1 MARAKWSELSDK
13 EKQAYGGDKKAFKA
27 AKKQVAK
34 SGGDASSAKA
44 IAQSYQNQQQADNYD
59 FGKTVGSKDVRK
71 MEEQGFSQAQIKSVA
86 ERAGVGNVK
95 ASVQRK
101 FGIHGAAS
109 KPASLDDY
117 DVGSMG
123 RTAPKE
129 DGTERADLSKSEV
142 KFLLKD
148 SNFSAGDINDWA
160 KKNNYSF
167 GTNAQ
172 SFLNERLNAMTQQP
186 ATDVTD
192 AGDGS
197 PVINTKPTATPQPV
211 PTGDINT
218 TVTDNSQT
226 IDNSQRGGNVI
237 NMGGSDATET
247 GSSANGGGSTSVYK
261 GTGDFVVGGDL
272 NQNVGKVMGD
282 QTNTFSN
289 TGTFI
294 GNNNQGADY
303 STTTGSNTAGNVNNS
318 NQSVASMMNAQ
329 QRPNVK
335 FNAKNPGL
343 TATEQP
349 NQGPKAYSYRDGS
362 MPDWVKTSG
371 DGMAVTQA
379 LKTITNPETGET
391 YTHND
396 GGVVLN
402 EDYFKN
408 TTSGPQQSGPSV
420 NNAIKDMQA
429 AGGTTRSAFDQLRS
443 VVGLEPSTD
452 EEWSSHLRE
461 QNKNN
466 RFAEY
471 KTGGGEL
478 GMDDWAETQRRDA
491 NPMMGQPTQMDSNMN
506 PIGRGYGEIDP
517 FAPTEEQL
525 NRGLLGERLPQ
536 PFLENTRAI
545 PPQGIQHGAGNPL
558 ISIPSP
564 DAIQQIEWDLGRPV
578 QPPGTTPTKTPK
590 KERRPRNRIAP
601 PRLREAPQN
610 TRVIGTGSVAVGGD
624 MNANVG
630 KTMGDQTNIFDNT
643 GTFIGNNNQGA
654 DYSVTIGYNNVGNQ
668 AGGSGSGSGT
678 GSYNPMMDNM
688 FSGAAL
694 GALNDNAFA
703 KSQSQFSGS
712 TRAAQ
717 ASARAQQTTGA
728 RESANQLRYNA
739 AMQPQYFQNMMI
751 NQQNRY
757 LGDTYAFRPP
767 TFVMPEPYKPPTN
780 NIEEIAKR
788 YS

>member
-13 EKQAYGGDKKAFKA
+13 EKQAYGGNKKAFKA

-44 IAQSYQNQQQADNYD
+44 IAQSYQNQQQADSYD

-71 MEEQGFSQAQIKSVA
+71 MEEQGLSQAQIKSVA

-101 FGIHGAAS
+101 FGIDGAAS

-129 DGTERADLSKSEV
+129 DGTERADLNKAEV

-160 KKNNYSF
+160 KTNNYSF

-172 SFLNERLNAMTQQP
+172 SFLNKRLNAMTQQP

-237 NMGGSDATET
+237 NMGGSDTTET

-282 QTNTFSN
+282 QTNTFGN

-318 NQSVASMMNAQ
+318 NV
-329 QRPNVK
+329 RPNVE
-335 FNAKNPGL
+335 FNAPNSGSTVGPTPNPTPTPTPGDPVPL
-343 TATEQP
+343 
-349 NQGPKAYSYRDGS
+349 
-362 MPDWVKTSG
+362 PDT
-371 DGMAVTQA
+371 
-379 LKTITNPETGET
+379 
-391 YTHND
+391 
-396 GGVVLN
+396 
-402 EDYFKN
+402 
-408 TTSGPQQSGPSV
+408 PQQSGPSV
-420 NNAIKDMQA
+420 NNAVKDMRA

-443 VVGLEPSTD
+443 VAGLEPSTD
-452 EEWSSHLRE
+452 EQWSSHLRDK
-461 QNKNN
+461 NKMDK
-466 RFAEY
+466 FGEY
-471 KTGGGEL
+471 KAGGGDLKLE
-478 GMDDWAETQRRDA
+478 DWEQTQIQEA
-491 NPMMGQPTQMDSNMN
+491 NPMMGRPTQMDSNMN

-517 FAPTEEQL
+517 FTPTEDQL
-525 NRGLLGERLPQ
+525 NFGQGSQPDLSIGNGHMTQVPTINPITSPPSRGSETIGLEPIGIPEFTTQ
-536 PFLENTRAI
+536 PHPA
-545 PPQGIQHGAGNPL
+545 
-558 ISIPSP
+558 
-564 DAIQQIEWDLGRPV
+564 V

-590 KERRPRNRIAP
+590 KGPRPKYRIAP
-601 PRLREAPQN
+601 PRFKQQPEN
-610 TRVIGTGSVAVGGD
+610 TSVIGTGNVTVGGD

-630 KTMGDQTNIFDNT
+630 KTMGDQTNIFDNS

-654 DYSVTIGYNNVGNQ
+654 DYSVTIGYNNAGNQ
-668 AGGSGSGSGT
+668 AGGSGSGAGT

-703 KSQSQFSGS
+703 KSQAQFSGS

-767 TFVMPEPYKPPTN
+767 TYVMPEPYKPPTN
-780 NIEEIAKR
+780 NIEDIAKR

>member
-160 KKNNYSF
+160 KKNKLQF

-237 NMGGSDATET
+237 NMGGSDTTET

-318 NQSVASMMNAQ
+318 NESVASMINAQ
-329 QRPNVK
+329 QRPNVEFDRRTIGSEPPQLLTK
-335 FNAKNPGL
+335 MNKN
-343 TATEQP
+343 
-349 NQGPKAYSYRDGS
+349 RV
-362 MPDWVKTSG
+362 PDWVTPPPPGSVNT
-371 DGMAVTQA
+371 AVMGS
-379 LKTITNPETGET
+379 ITNPETGET
-391 YTHND
+391 YVTRS
-396 GGVVLN
+396 GGYSLN

-408 TTSGPQQSGPSV
+408 TTSGPQQSEPSV
-420 NNAIKDMQA
+420 TNAVNDMRA

-478 GMDDWAETQRRDA
+478 GMDDWAETQMRDA

-525 NRGLLGERLPQ
+525 NFGSPVVQPLPGDK
-536 PFLENTRAI
+536 RAI
-545 PPQGIQHGAGNPL
+545 PPQGIQYGAGNPL
-558 ISIPSP
+558 IPMLPP
-564 DAIQQIEWDLGRPV
+564 DYGRDL
-578 QPPGTTPTKTPK
+578 PP
-590 KERRPRNRIAP
+590 ERRPS
-601 PRLREAPQN
+601 PRLRRAP
-610 TRVIGTGSVAVGGD
+610 
-624 MNANVG
+624 
-630 KTMGDQTNIFDNT
+630 
-643 GTFIGNNNQGA
+643 
-654 DYSVTIGYNNVGNQ
+654 
-668 AGGSGSGSGT
+668 
-678 GSYNPMMDNM
+678 
-688 FSGAAL
+688 
-694 GALNDNAFA
+694 
-703 KSQSQFSGS
+703 
-712 TRAAQ
+712 
-717 ASARAQQTTGA
+717 
-728 RESANQLRYNA
+728 
-739 AMQPQYFQNMMI
+739 
-751 NQQNRY
+751 
-757 LGDTYAFRPP
+757 
-767 TFVMPEPYKPPTN
+767 
-780 NIEEIAKR
+780 
-788 YS
+788 

>member
-13 EKQAYGGDKKAFKA
+13 EKQAYGGSKKAFKT
-27 AKKQVAK
+27 AKKQLAK

-59 FGKTVGSKDVRK
+59 FGKTVGGKDIKK
-71 MEEQGFSQAQIKSVA
+71 MKSQGFSNAQMKRVA
-86 ERAGVGNVK
+86 KRAGVGNVK
-95 ASVQRK
+95 ASVQRNL
-101 FGIHGAAS
+101 GIHGAAS

-117 DVGSMG
+117 DVDSMG
-123 RTAPKE
+123 RTTPKK
-129 DGTERADLSKSEV
+129 DGSERADLNKAEV
-142 KFLLKD
+142 KYLLQD

-160 KKNNYSF
+160 KKNNYSY

-197 PVINTKPTATPQPV
+197 PVINTKPTAAPQPV

-237 NMGGSDATET
+237 NRGGSDTTET
-247 GSSANGGGSTSVYK
+247 GSSATGGGSTSVNK

-282 QTNTFSN
+282 QTNTFGN

-303 STTTGSNTAGNVNNS
+303 STTTGSNTTGNVNNS
-318 NQSVASMMNAQ
+318 NESVASMMNAQ
-329 QRPNVK
+329 QRPNVELNRTRPTYK
-335 FNAKNPGL
+335 PTPRK
-343 TATEQP
+343 QP
-349 NQGPKAYSYRDGS
+349 ESSTPFKLYEGEG
-362 MPDWVKTSG
+362 MPDWVSPPSG
-371 DGMAVTQA
+371 GGALTAVM
-379 LKTITNPETGET
+379 KPITNPETGET
-391 YTHND
+391 YMASS
-396 GGVVLN
+396 GGYSLN

-408 TTSGPQQSGPSV
+408 ATSGPQQSEPSV
-420 NNAIKDMQA
+420 TNAVNDMRA

-443 VVGLEPSTD
+443 VVGLKPSTD
-452 EEWSSHLRE
+452 EQWRDHLSK
-461 QNKNN
+461 QNKNKK
-466 RFAEY
+466 FAEY

-478 GMDDWAETQRRDA
+478 GYDDFI
-491 NPMMGQPTQMDSNMN
+491 DSEYERVYR
-506 PIGRGYGEIDP
+506 PGVSSDP

-525 NRGLLGERLPQ
+525 KRGHIDGRYLP
-536 PFLENTRAI
+536 
-545 PPQGIQHGAGNPL
+545 IQM
-558 ISIPSP
+558 
-564 DAIQQIEWDLGRPV
+564 PV
-578 QPPGTTPTKTPK
+578 EPPGTTPTKIPK
-590 KERRPRNRIAP
+590 KGRKPRKRIAP

-610 TRVIGTGSVAVGGD
+610 TRVIGTGSVAVGGNLD
-624 MNANVG
+624 QNVG
-630 KTMGDQTNIFDNT
+630 KTTGDQTNIFDNS

-654 DYSVTIGYNNVGNQ
+654 DYSVTIGYNNAGNQ
-668 AGGSGSGSGT
+668 VGGSGSGSGM

-688 FSGAAL
+688 FSGAAM

-703 KSQSQFSGS
+703 KSQAQFSGS

-728 RESANQLRYNA
+728 RESANQLRYNV
-739 AMQPQYFQNMMI
+739 AMTPQYFQNMMI

-767 TFVMPEPYKPPTN
+767 TYNMPEPYKPPTN
-780 NIEEIAKR
+780 NIEDIAKR

>member
-13 EKQAYGGDKKAFKA
+13 EKQAYGGSKKAFKT
-27 AKKQVAK
+27 AKKQLAK

-59 FGKTVGSKDVRK
+59 FGKTVGGKDIKK
-71 MEEQGFSQAQIKSVA
+71 MKSQGFSDAQIKSVA

-95 ASVQRK
+95 ASVQRN
-101 FGIHGAAS
+101 FGIHGAAA

-117 DVGSMG
+117 DVDSMG
-123 RTAPKE
+123 RTTPKK
-129 DGTERADLSKSEV
+129 DGSERADLNKAEV
-142 KFLLKD
+142 KYLLQD

-160 KKNNYSF
+160 KKNNYSL

-197 PVINTKPTATPQPV
+197 PVINTKPTAAPQPV
-211 PTGDINT
+211 PTGNINT

-237 NMGGSDATET
+237 NRGGSDTTET
-247 GSSANGGGSTSVYK
+247 GSSATGGGSTSVNK

-282 QTNTFSN
+282 QTNTFGN

-318 NQSVASMMNAQ
+318 NV
-329 QRPNVK
+329 RPNVE
-335 FNAKNPGL
+335 FDASNPGL
-343 TATEQP
+343 TVGP
-349 NQGPKAYSYRDGS
+349 NPTPGNPTPTTTPGNPAPL
-362 MPDWVKTSG
+362 PDT
-371 DGMAVTQA
+371 
-379 LKTITNPETGET
+379 
-391 YTHND
+391 
-396 GGVVLN
+396 
-402 EDYFKN
+402 
-408 TTSGPQQSGPSV
+408 PQQSEPSV
-420 NNAIKDMQA
+420 TNAVNDMRA

-452 EEWSSHLRE
+452 EQWSAHLSK
-461 QNKNN
+461 QNKNKK
-466 RFAEY
+466 FAEY

-478 GMDDWAETQRRDA
+478 GYDDFI
-491 NPMMGQPTQMDSNMN
+491 DSEYERVYR
-506 PIGRGYGEIDP
+506 PGVSSDP

-525 NRGLLGERLPQ
+525 NFGSQRLREDQSPTFISNPQ
-536 PFLENTRAI
+536 LPKV
-545 PPQGIQHGAGNPL
+545 GM
-558 ISIPSP
+558 
-564 DAIQQIEWDLGRPV
+564 PV

-590 KERRPRNRIAP
+590 KERKPRNRIAP

-610 TRVIGTGSVAVGGD
+610 TRVIGTGSVAVGGNLD
-624 MNANVG
+624 QNVG

-654 DYSVTIGYNNVGNQ
+654 DYSVTIGYNNAGNQ
-668 AGGSGSGSGT
+668 VGGSGSGSGM

-688 FSGAAL
+688 FSGAAM

-703 KSQSQFSGS
+703 KSQAQFSGS

-728 RESANQLRYNA
+728 RESANQLRYNV
-739 AMQPQYFQNMMI
+739 AMTPQYFQNMMI

-767 TFVMPEPYKPPTN
+767 TYNMPEPYKPPTN
-780 NIEEIAKR
+780 NIEDIAKR

>member
-13 EKQAYGGDKKAFKA
+13 EKQAYGGDKKAFKT
-27 AKKQVAK
+27 AKKQLAK

-44 IAQSYQNQQQADNYD
+44 IAQSYQNQQQADNFD
-59 FGKTVGSKDVRK
+59 FGKTVGGKDIKK
-71 MEEQGFSQAQIKSVA
+71 MESQGFTDAQIKSVA
-86 ERAGVGNVK
+86 ERAGAGNVK
-95 ASVQRK
+95 ANIQRK
-101 FGIHGAAS
+101 YGIHGAAS

-117 DVGSMG
+117 DVDSMG
-123 RTAPKE
+123 RTTPNKYG
-129 DGTERADLSKSEV
+129 DERADLNKAEV

-172 SFLNERLNAMTQQP
+172 SFLNKRLNAMTQQP

-197 PVINTKPTATPQPV
+197 PVINTKPTATVQPA

-237 NMGGSDATET
+237 NMGGSDTTET
-247 GSSANGGGSTSVYK
+247 GSSANGRGSTSVYK

-282 QTNTFSN
+282 QTNTLSN

-294 GNNNQGADY
+294 GDNNQGADY
-303 STTTGSNTAGNVNNS
+303 STAFGFNTAGNVNNS
-318 NQSVASMMNAQ
+318 NV
-329 QRPNVK
+329 RPNVE
-335 FNAKNPGL
+335 FNAPNSGSTVGPNP
-343 TATEQP
+343 TP
-349 NQGPKAYSYRDGS
+349 NPTP
-362 MPDWVKTSG
+362 MPTPG
-371 DGMAVTQA
+371 DPAPLPDT
-379 LKTITNPETGET
+379 
-391 YTHND
+391 
-396 GGVVLN
+396 
-402 EDYFKN
+402 
-408 TTSGPQQSGPSV
+408 PQQSSPSV
-420 NNAIKDMQA
+420 NNAVKDMRA

-452 EEWSSHLRE
+452 EQWSSHLRE

-471 KTGGGEL
+471 KIGGGEL
-478 GMDDWAETQRRDA
+478 GMDDWEQTQIEEA
-491 NPMMGQPTQMDSNMN
+491 NPAMRRPSSFNMN
-506 PIGRGYGEIDP
+506 MSAIAGRGYGEIDP
-517 FAPTEEQL
+517 FAPTEDQL
-525 NRGLLGERLPQ
+525 NFGQGSQPNLSIGNGQNTQVPTINPITPRDQLPNDGISGGMDYLPKGTREMEVTTGQ
-536 PFLENTRAI
+536 EAFGPPNFLT
-545 PPQGIQHGAGNPL
+545 GA
-558 ISIPSP
+558 
-564 DAIQQIEWDLGRPV
+564 PV
-578 QPPGTTPTKTPK
+578 PPPGTTPIKTPK
-590 KERRPRNRIAP
+590 KEREPVNRVAP
-601 PRLREAPQN
+601 PRFTETPQN
-610 TRVIGTGSVAVGGD
+610 TRVTGTGSFAVGGD
-624 MNANVG
+624 LNANVG
-630 KTMGDQTNIFDNT
+630 KTMGNQTNVFDNS

-654 DYSVTIGYNNVGNQ
+654 DYSVTIGYNNAGNQ
-668 AGGSGSGSGT
+668 AGGSGSGAGT

-688 FSGAAL
+688 FSGASL

-703 KSQSQFSGS
+703 KSQAQFSGS

-728 RESANQLRYNA
+728 RESANQLRYSA
-739 AMQPQYFQNMMI
+739 AMTPQYFQNLMTS
-751 NQQNRY
+751 QQNRY
-757 LGDTYAFRPP
+757 LGDTFAFRPP
-767 TFVMPEPYKPPTN
+767 TYVMPEPYKPPTN
-780 NIEEIAKR
+780 NIEDIAKR

>member
-1 MARAKWSELSDK
+1 MARAKWSELSK
-13 EKQAYGGDKKAFKA
+13 KQKKLYGGNKKAFRA

-34 SGGDASSAKA
+34 SGGDASSARA

-59 FGKTVGSKDVRK
+59 FGKTVGSKDVKK

-86 ERAGVGNVK
+86 ERAGAGNVK

-129 DGTERADLSKSEV
+129 DGTERADLSKAEV

-172 SFLNERLNAMTQQP
+172 SFLNKRLNAMTQQP

-197 PVINTKPTATPQPV
+197 PVINTKPTAQPA

-237 NMGGSDATET
+237 NMGGSDTTET
-247 GSSANGGGSTSVYK
+247 GSSANSGGSTSVYK

-318 NQSVASMMNAQ
+318 NV
-329 QRPNVK
+329 RPNVE
-335 FNAKNPGL
+335 FDAS
-343 TATEQP
+343 QP
-349 NQGPKAYSYRDGS
+349 TFTP
-362 MPDWVKTSG
+362 
-371 DGMAVTQA
+371 AVQ
-379 LKTITNPETGET
+379 PR
-391 YTHND
+391 
-396 GGVVLN
+396 
-402 EDYFKN
+402 
-408 TTSGPQQSGPSV
+408 PQQSEPSV
-420 NNAIKDMQA
+420 NNAVKDMRA
-429 AGGTTRSAFDQLRS
+429 AGGTTRSAFDQLRA
-443 VVGLEPSTD
+443 VVGLKPSTD
-452 EEWSSHLRE
+452 EQWSNHLRE
-461 QNKNN
+461 QNINN

-471 KTGGGEL
+471 KTGGGKL
-478 GMDDWAETQRRDA
+478 GYDDFI
-491 NPMMGQPTQMDSNMN
+491 DSEYE
-506 PIGRGYGEIDP
+506 RGYRPGISYDP

-525 NRGLLGERLPQ
+525 NRGL
-536 PFLENTRAI
+536 
-545 PPQGIQHGAGNPL
+545 PPADL
-558 ISIPSP
+558 ADRTISRP
-564 DAIQQIEWDLGRPV
+564 DFAPPIFQEMPPAVL
-578 QPPGTTPTKTPK
+578 PPGTTPTKTPK
-590 KERRPRNRIAP
+590 KDRIPKNRIAP
-601 PRLREAPQN
+601 PRLRKAPQN

-624 MNANVG
+624 MNSNVG

-654 DYSVTIGYNNVGNQ
+654 DYSVTIGYNNAGNQ
-668 AGGSGSGSGT
+668 VGGSGSGAGT

-703 KSQSQFSGS
+703 KSQAQFSGS

-739 AMQPQYFQNMMI
+739 AMMPQYFQSMMI

-767 TFVMPEPYKPPTN
+767 TFIMPEPYKPPTN